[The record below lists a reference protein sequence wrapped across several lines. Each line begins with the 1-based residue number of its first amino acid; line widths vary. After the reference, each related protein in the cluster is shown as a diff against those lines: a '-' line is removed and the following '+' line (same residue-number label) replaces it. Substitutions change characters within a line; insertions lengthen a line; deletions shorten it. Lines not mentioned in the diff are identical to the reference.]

1 MESHMR
7 DDLGDR
13 MKGYESESRLYLDKN
28 LPVIGRIDGKA
39 FHSFCRGLDRP
50 WDVGL
55 QHSMWE
61 AAKYAIGQ
69 MQGAR
74 FAYVQSDE
82 ISFLLTAYEKEESQ
96 GWFNYRLDKMASVAA
111 SLVTGGFI
119 AAGKDWMPERVDEYL
134 DGSGLPAFDA
144 RFFNVP
150 QDEVINYFWYRQ
162 ADAIRNS
169 IQMLA
174 RSEFSHKQ
182 CDRKS
187 GEQLKQM
194 LLEERGISWDEQ
206 APHNKYG
213 VGIVKKPFDETVTF
227 TKGGVTKTI
236 DVVRQRWVVDDDLPV
251 FYKEVDYLGRFL

>member
-1 MESHMR
+1 MR
-7 DDLGDR
+7 DDLGNR
-13 MKGYESESRLYLDKN
+13 MKGYENESRPYLNKN

-39 FHSFCRGLDRP
+39 FSSFTRGLDRP
-50 WDVGL
+50 WDVGF

-61 AAKYAIGQ
+61 AAKYAVSK

-96 GWFNYRLDKMASVAA
+96 GWFNYRLDKMVSVAA
-111 SLVTGGFI
+111 SMVTGGFI
-119 AAGKDWMPERVDEYL
+119 AAGQTWMSERVPEYL

-150 QDEVINYFWYRQ
+150 KDEVVNYFWWRQ

-174 RSEFSHKQ
+174 RAHFSHKQ

-187 GEQLKQM
+187 GEQLKEM
-194 LLEERGISWDEQ
+194 LLQEKGVSWEEQ
-206 APHNKYG
+206 ASHNKYG
-213 VGIVKKPFDETVTF
+213 IGIAKEPFEDTVTF
-227 TKGGVTKTI
+227 TRQGVETSIEVT
-236 DVVRQRWVVDDDLPV
+236 RQRWEANLNIPIFYQERSYIEDL
-251 FYKEVDYLGRFL
+251 L